1 MAQKTKALLDLLRI
15 HFFFVWPTLFSAGL
29 FVGFFFNGGFSPLLI
44 LQAVLIGFL
53 GFEAGLVLND
63 IVDAD
68 IDRKELAQD
77 KGLTKYWRPFGQRPI
92 SGDLISRRQ
101 ATVVFALLAASA
113 SAVIFTLPYPHS
125 LYVFALLAV
134 CYCLE
139 VFYQIKKR
147 NEKTPVA
154 QIVGRVDFALFLVAG
169 YLCVGNPDLNALLL
183 FLFFYPLA
191 LAHLGVNDLVDV
203 GNDRAKG
210 MNTPTTLYG
219 IKNTVYWV
227 AAFSVAHVVLA
238 LLFLSRIWSL
248 AAALGF
254 SVALTLIVMG
264 NMRILKGK
272 TPQIALKALPMF
284 HVAMLIYA
292 LTIIANYFLAAV

>member
-77 KGLTKYWRPFGQRPI
+77 KGLTKYWRPYGQRPI

-169 YLCVGNPDLNALLL
+169 YLCVCNPDLNALLL

>member
-292 LTIIANYFLAAV
+292 LTIIANYFLPAV

>member
-113 SAVIFTLPYPHS
+113 SAVIFTLPYRIHYTFS
-125 LYVFALLAV
+125 LYWRSV
-134 CYCLE
+134 
-139 VFYQIKKR
+139 
-147 NEKTPVA
+147 
-154 QIVGRVDFALFLVAG
+154 
-169 YLCVGNPDLNALLL
+169 
-183 FLFFYPLA
+183 
-191 LAHLGVNDLVDV
+191 
-203 GNDRAKG
+203 
-210 MNTPTTLYG
+210 
-219 IKNTVYWV
+219 TV
-227 AAFSVAHVVLA
+227 
-238 LLFLSRIWSL
+238 
-248 AAALGF
+248 
-254 SVALTLIVMG
+254 
-264 NMRILKGK
+264 
-272 TPQIALKALPMF
+272 
-284 HVAMLIYA
+284 
-292 LTIIANYFLAAV
+292 